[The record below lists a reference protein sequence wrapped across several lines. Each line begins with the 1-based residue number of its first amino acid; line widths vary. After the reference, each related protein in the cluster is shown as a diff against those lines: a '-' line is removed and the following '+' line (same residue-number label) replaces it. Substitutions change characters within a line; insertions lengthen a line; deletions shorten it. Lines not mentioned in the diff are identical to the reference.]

1 MFLVLREANL
11 ILRILFVPHLDQF
24 FTGLAD
30 VFAVDNVATER
41 TGGVQAVGKDRVGA
55 EDDGEAACEV
65 DAGREGPKPLHF
77 DGAPGAAKQNDL
89 IAGFLDGQI
98 HSTLDEAGGA
108 GDRADEFRLLDG
120 VALFDTGTE
129 GADGFYFLCHGE
141 KISFVMYMIF
151 TVLTDAVGLRGA
163 RTVPSVGLTLTAL

>member
-1 MFLVLREANL
+1 MFLVLREADL
-11 ILRILFVPHLDQF
+11 VFRILFIPHLDQF
-24 FTGLAD
+24 FTAPAD
-30 VFAVDNVATER
+30 VFAVDNVAAER

-55 EDDGEAACEV
+55 EDNGETACEV
-65 DAGREGPKPLHF
+65 DAGREGAKPLHF
-77 DGAPGAAKQNDL
+77 DGAPGAAEQNDL

-98 HSTLDEAGGA
+98 HRALDQARGA

-120 VALFDTGTE
+120 VALFDAGAE

-163 RTVPSVGLTLTAL
+163 RTVPPVGLTMTIL